1 MSPPLLLLLLS
12 HDVHS
17 GITMPFRNPGLQYLL
32 CLLGMVV
39 SKSLASETPS
49 TVQFDLVF
57 PKNNTIYEPTYPSPL
72 VVAIHNASA
81 LKQHTVYWSW
91 NITESPYWPTE
102 ETPKIIAS
110 GMSRPHAILENVME
124 QTQLIIE
131 PISALFNNTADL
143 LALRYS
149 FDVTHACD
157 VPSFSSTVV
166 VFEGE
171 TTSKCPAN
179 YLTRSPAI
187 IPMLGSRLNCSVS
200 IGAIGVQNL
209 GQREDACPV
218 INPGAQVPRNCS
230 VSIDEKVEDQVSAIM
245 EKAVGC
251 PEKTWEGTVGM
262 MVNCQS
268 SGSGRIASAGL
279 VTVAALLFGVMVS

>member
-1 MSPPLLLLLLS
+1 
-12 HDVHS
+12 
-17 GITMPFRNPGLQYLL
+17 
-32 CLLGMVV
+32 MVV

-110 GMSRPHAILENVME
+110 GMSRPHAILKNVME

-131 PISALFNNTADL
+131 PISALFNNTSDL

-171 TTSKCPAN
+171 IYFKMSRKLSDSEPGDNPNAWKQIELQRVYRRHWGAEPRAARGRVSCYQSWST
-179 YLTRSPAI
+179 
-187 IPMLGSRLNCSVS
+187 GS
-200 IGAIGVQNL
+200 A
-209 GQREDACPV
+209 E
-218 INPGAQVPRNCS
+218 
-230 VSIDEKVEDQVSAIM
+230 
-245 EKAVGC
+245 
-251 PEKTWEGTVGM
+251 
-262 MVNCQS
+262 
-268 SGSGRIASAGL
+268 
-279 VTVAALLFGVMVS
+279 LLR